1 MKLNKKLASVVI
13 AGSIVAS
20 NIPYNVFADGANVV
34 TIGVNLSD
42 TQKEKVFEYFGTD
55 ADSVEVIEVTNDD
68 ERKYLEGIASESQL
82 GKKTYSCAFV
92 EPTEEGSG
100 INVKTANLTYVTSAM
115 IASTLVT
122 SGVENANV
130 IAMSPMKVSGTGA
143 LTGIMMAY
151 EQSSGEELDEE
162 KKELASEELI
172 TTGDLSNEVGQ
183 DKATGIIND
192 IKTEI
197 IKNNTQDTTQIAETI
212 NNVVN
217 NYNVTLNVGQIEA
230 IQSLMEKISK
240 QDYNYNA
247 IKGTLDT
254 VTENVDKGLEAVGES
269 VKRGTFFENLF
280 KGIKDFFGNMFNS
293 KEEEKNLGILEN
305 TNDSILGENAVI
317 DATDDSVVDVEAIKE
332 EAKGFFAK
340 IIDWFKGLFG
350 GKQEVVEDVET
361 PEIDEV
367 IEEDVTDELEEGVDD
382 ESLSELEDDVTIE
395 NVDGIEEDTVEKEG
409 SEEVTDEVSDIVED
423 GTVTE
428 EDVIVE

>member
-100 INVKTANLTYVTSAM
+100 VNVKTANLTYVTSAM

-197 IKNNTQDTTQIAETI
+197 IKNNTQDTNQIAETI

-230 IQSLMEKISK
+230 IQSLMGKIAK

-280 KGIKDFFGNMFNS
+280 KGVKDFFGNMFSS
-293 KEEEKNLGILEN
+293 KEEDKNLGILEG

-350 GKQEVVEDVET
+350 GKQEVTEDVAT
-361 PEIDEV
+361 PEIDKV
-367 IEEDVTDELEEGVDD
+367 IEEDVVDELEEGVGE
-382 ESLSELEDDVTIE
+382 ESLPELDDDVTVE
-395 NVDGIEEDTVEKEG
+395 NVDGIEEDTVEEEG
-409 SEEVTDEVSDIVED
+409 SEEVTDEVSDSVEE
-423 GTVTE
+423 GTVTDE
-428 EDVIVE
+428 EVIVE